1 MIHHLRESQHSYL
14 KDIFFYGNV
23 SLFLV
28 YASPVCIQHSRIS
41 PAFVIVPEK
50 FLATHSNAKQCGMIS
65 VLGTQ
70 TALDPVILA
79 LFAMLA
85 LNAKKGRSL

>member
-1 MIHHLRESQHSYL
+1 MGMLPSSWFMPPLYVF
-14 KDIFFYGNV
+14 K
-23 SLFLV
+23 
-28 YASPVCIQHSRIS
+28 HSRIS
-41 PAFVIVPEK
+41 PTFVIGPEK

-79 LFAMLA
+79 LFLMLA